1 MLSSILVCSVRF
13 SVAILS
19 ADIPITVLGQAM
31 FTMYEV
37 WVAWERDPS
46 TVSG

>member
-1 MLSSILVCSVRF
+1 MLSSVLVCSVRF

-19 ADIPITVLGQAM
+19 ADIQTTVLGQAM

-37 WVAWERDPS
+37 CVAWERDPS
-46 TVSG
+46 KVSG